1 MGLKDLITLLNRE
14 VVQSLSTKFTL
25 MADINIY
32 VSRIGQSNN
41 LSLRDASSDP
51 GDDTLTTS
59 VDVNQTIQWSLDP
72 TSDPGRTTDITLVSI
87 TKADSTL
94 PKYANSQ
101 QLLLADPTVSNG
113 VGNGTVVPVSPGS
126 GKFENYTIGFTVNS
140 DSSHTVQYDDPKLI
154 MK

>member
-1 MGLKDLITLLNRE
+1 
-14 VVQSLSTKFTL
+14 

-51 GDDTLTTS
+51 GDDTLTTT

-72 TSDPGRTTDITLVSI
+72 TPDPGRNTDIALVSI

-101 QLLLADPTVSNG
+101 QLLQADPTVSNG
-113 VGNGTVVPVSPGS
+113 VGTGTVVSASPGS
-126 GKFENYTIGFTVNS
+126 GKFENYTIGFTINS

>member
-1 MGLKDLITLLNRE
+1 
-14 VVQSLSTKFTL
+14 

-41 LSLRDASSDP
+41 LSLKDALSDP
-51 GDDTLTTS
+51 EDDTLTTT
-59 VDVNQTIQWSLDP
+59 VDVNQSIQWSLDP
-72 TSDPGRTTDITLVSI
+72 SPDPGRNTDITLVSI
-87 TKADSTL
+87 TKADATN

-101 QLLLADPTVSNG
+101 QLLLADPTVTNG
-113 VGNGTVVPVSPGS
+113 VGSGTVVGTSPGS

-140 DSSHTVQYDDPKLI
+140 DSTHTVQYDDPKLI

>member
-1 MGLKDLITLLNRE
+1 
-14 VVQSLSTKFTL
+14 

-41 LSLRDASSDP
+41 LSLKDAYNDP
-51 GDDTLTTS
+51 EDDTLVTT

-72 TSDPGRTTDITLVSI
+72 SPDPGRNTDIAIVSI
-87 TKADSTL
+87 TKADTSL

-101 QLLLADPTVSNG
+101 QLLLADPAVVDG
-113 VGNGTVVPVSPGS
+113 VGNGTVVATSPGT
-126 GKFENYTIGFTVNS
+126 GKFENYSIGFTVNS
-140 DSSHTVQYDDPKLI
+140 DPTHTVQYDDPKLI